1 MNRVQNHAQHQR
13 FKVLASVTL
22 SFSSPVN
29 VNLAVGNQAKPGD
42 LTKEVSLWWGLLV
55 IAKSQGGD
63 F

>member
-1 MNRVQNHAQHQR
+1 MNRVQNHAQHHR

-42 LTKEVSLWWGLLV
+42 LNIDTLNVRQL
-55 IAKSQGGD
+55 